1 MRTMFKRI
9 VTIAALSCVVVA
21 AKGVEVSPLVQ
32 VGPKVERWGWDI
44 KAWPE
49 RLNSLAEADF
59 LYGQTPA
66 NLIRVPIFATAH
78 EQDGTIDTSAYSTE
92 LTAVRNVQRVNTDV
106 EVFVSL
112 KLQGGD
118 TYPDWL
124 GDGTVAW
131 PQSNGTIFS
140 NVVERPNPEHYSMLL
155 ADYVEYLQQFRI
167 RIDYLGLNNETD
179 GALGVDRYIDTIDR
193 LEAELVARGV
203 PQEYRSFQY
212 VGPDTFGLNGAESIV
227 NDIANQ
233 GRLDTVDVV
242 GSHFYPQ
249 HGSGHESS
257 WTDIATITGGAP
269 MWHTEV
275 HMPIGNSQYSGDPQ
289 QAYRDTLSVLFA
301 SNKRGVDSFVW
312 WDSGHETDKVNDTIK
327 RELVNTMVDAH
338 AIETTPGFTAKEDSD
353 DEPLY
358 QAYVKGD
365 LLTLWIANPG
375 PEISLEVLNLAGA
388 TVLST
393 PTSIY
398 WEGVNNT
405 ISSANSGELDIV
417 VNPFGDELRI
427 HNLPGDAT
435 MFLQFRFALGAG
447 DYDRDGD
454 VDIADYQSWKNSY
467 GSTSDL
473 LADGN
478 NDGIVDAADFTVWR
492 DAFNALSSET
502 VNAEASVPE
511 ATSINMIVV
520 LLSTV
525 LAARR
530 RNVASDRKLRLE
542 AA

>member
-1 MRTMFKRI
+1 MRTI
-9 VTIAALSCVVVA
+9 LITLTALAVLFSGGVA
-21 AKGVEVSPLVQ
+21 VRGVEVSPLVQ

-49 RLNSLAEADF
+49 RLNSLSEADY

-78 EQDGTIDTSAYSTE
+78 EQDGTIDTSEYSTE
-92 LTAVRNVQRVNTDV
+92 LTAIRSVQRIDSEV
-106 EVFVSL
+106 EVFASL

-124 GDGTVAW
+124 GDGTAAW
-131 PQSNGTIFS
+131 PQSNGTIFG

-167 RIDYLGLNNETD
+167 EIDYLGLNNETD

-193 LEAELVARGV
+193 LEAELVSRGV
-203 PQEYRSFQY
+203 PEEYRSFQY

-227 NDIANQ
+227 NNIANQ

-257 WTDIATITGGAP
+257 WTDIAAITGGAP

-275 HMPIGNSQYSGDPQ
+275 HMPIGHAQYSGDPQ
-289 QAYRDTLSVLFA
+289 QAFRDTLSVLFA

-312 WDSGHETDKVNDTIK
+312 WDSGHEANKVNDTIK

-338 AIETTPGFTAKEDSD
+338 AVNTTPGFTAKGDPD

-358 QAYVKGD
+358 QAYVEGD

-375 PEISLEVLNLAGA
+375 AEIQLEVLDLVGA

-398 WEGVNNT
+398 WEGTNNT
-405 ISSANSGELDIV
+405 ISSANSDELTITV
-417 VNPFGDELRI
+417 GAFGDELRI
-427 HNLPGDAT
+427 HDLPGDAT
-435 MFLQFRFALGAG
+435 MFLQFRFALGEG

-454 VDIADYQSWKNSY
+454 VDLADYQYWKDTY
-467 GSTSDL
+467 GSTEDL

-478 NDGIVDAADFTVWR
+478 NDGVVDAADYTIWR
-492 DAFNALSSET
+492 DAFSAPLS
-502 VNAEASVPE
+502 AQASVPE
-511 ATSINMIVV
+511 PASISMLLLLFATGAISQ
-520 LLSTV
+520 
-525 LAARR
+525 RGK
-530 RNVASDRKLRLE
+530 RNRV
-542 AA
+542 